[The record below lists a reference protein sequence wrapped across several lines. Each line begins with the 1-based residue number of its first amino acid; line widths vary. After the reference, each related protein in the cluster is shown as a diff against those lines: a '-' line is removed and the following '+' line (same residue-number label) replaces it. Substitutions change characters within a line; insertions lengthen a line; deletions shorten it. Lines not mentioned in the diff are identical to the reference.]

1 MRVSFFCTSP
11 QNSMLSI
18 VKHVEFQNYTSFL
31 LANCRNFNN
40 QLESMWP
47 FRDFWHW
54 LISAEGAAARCQLA
68 LLYYNGP
75 DRNVFVCGGTGG
87 YFC

>member
-1 MRVSFFCTSP
+1 MYIT
-11 QNSMLSI
+11 QNKMLSI
-18 VKHVEFQNYTSFL
+18 VNHVEFQNYTNFL

-40 QLESMWP
+40 QLESMRP
-47 FRDFWHW
+47 FRDFWRW

-68 LLYYNGP
+68 PLYYNGP